1 MRDLDHSKS
10 ALHAEGIWKAYTTE
24 DGNSLSILENVS
36 LTLQEKTITSIVG
49 SSGSGK
55 STLLHILGALDKPD
69 KGSINWGSQELSTL
83 SSSSLSRLRN
93 QTLGFVFQ
101 FHHLLPEF
109 TAQENIALPAMIGGM
124 SKAEADQRAFELL
137 ERINLKDRA
146 SHRPAQLSGG
156 ERQRIAVARAIV
168 NKPAVLLADEPTGN
182 LDESNSQKLLE
193 LLLELDQLHS
203 CAVLIVTHDHSIAEK
218 CDQTWILKE
227 KTLHAH

>member
-10 ALHAEGIWKAYTTE
+10 ALHAEAIWKAYTTE

-203 CAVLIVTHDHSIAEK
+203 CAVLIVTHDLSIAEK

-227 KTLHAH
+227 ITLHAH

>member
-10 ALHAEGIWKAYTTE
+10 ALHAEAIWKAYTTE

-203 CAVLIVTHDHSIAEK
+203 CAVLIVTHDLSIAEK